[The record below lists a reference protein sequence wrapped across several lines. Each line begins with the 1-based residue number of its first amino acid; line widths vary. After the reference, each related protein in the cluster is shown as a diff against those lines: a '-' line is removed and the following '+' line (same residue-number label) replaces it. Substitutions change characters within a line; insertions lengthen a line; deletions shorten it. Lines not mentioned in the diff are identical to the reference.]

1 MVVSTTLFKS
11 IYDNKTDTRLVFK
24 NFEAFE
30 ESLYLLSERPIA
42 SKKDAPLMSPAVY
55 IPDTTRANANVTEWA
70 GWAAVDVDEH
80 KFEGDL
86 QNELAS
92 LYGNWYYVCYST
104 ASSTRDH
111 PKFRIVFPLK
121 GRVKASRIRKFW
133 YALNTLLDS
142 IGDRQTKDLSRMYYV
157 PGKYA
162 NTYNF
167 IFSNTNGSYLDP
179 DALIDKFPLTEKKKG
194 ASFFDRL
201 PEEIQNQI
209 VEHRK
214 NSANNT
220 DINWTSYHDC
230 PFVNRKLVA
239 EYKTINE
246 TGWYHGLYRIM
257 VSIAGNA
264 VSSNYPITAHQIAE
278 LCKEIDNETGQWY
291 DSRPLE
297 KEADRAIEFVYKNA

>member
-1 MVVSTTLFKS
+1 
-11 IYDNKTDTRLVFK
+11 
-24 NFEAFE
+24 
-30 ESLYLLSERPIA
+30 
-42 SKKDAPLMSPAVY
+42 MSPAVY

-121 GRVKASRIRKFW
+121 GRVKANRVKKFW

-162 NTYNF
+162 GAYNF

-179 DALIDKFPLTEKKKG
+179 DALIDKYPLQEKKQG
-194 ASFFDRL
+194 ATFFDRL

-209 VEHRK
+209 
-214 NSANNT
+214 
-220 DINWTSYHDC
+220 I
-230 PFVNRKLVA
+230 
-239 EYKTINE
+239 
-246 TGWYHGLYRIM
+246 
-257 VSIAGNA
+257 
-264 VSSNYPITAHQIAE
+264 
-278 LCKEIDNETGQWY
+278 
-291 DSRPLE
+291 
-297 KEADRAIEFVYKNA
+297 

>member
-55 IPDTTRANANVTEWA
+55 TPDTTRANANVTEWA

-92 LYGNWYYVCYST
+92 LYGSWYYICYST

-111 PKFRIVFPLK
+111 PKFRLVFPLK

-162 NTYNF
+162 NAYNF

>member
-55 IPDTTRANANVTEWA
+55 TPDTTRANANVTEWA

-121 GRVKASRIRKFW
+121 GRVKANRIKKFW

-157 PGKYA
+157 PGQYA
-162 NTYNF
+162 GAYNF
-167 IFSNTNGSYLDP
+167 IFSNANGSYLDP
-179 DALIDKFPLTEKKKG
+179 DALIDKYPL
-194 ASFFDRL
+194 D
-201 PEEIQNQI
+201 
-209 VEHRK
+209 
-214 NSANNT
+214 
-220 DINWTSYHDC
+220 
-230 PFVNRKLVA
+230 
-239 EYKTINE
+239 
-246 TGWYHGLYRIM
+246 
-257 VSIAGNA
+257 
-264 VSSNYPITAHQIAE
+264 
-278 LCKEIDNETGQWY
+278 
-291 DSRPLE
+291 
-297 KEADRAIEFVYKNA
+297 

>member
-24 NFEAFE
+24 NFDAFE
-30 ESLYLLSERPIA
+30 ESLYQLSKRPIA

-55 IPDTTRANANVTEWA
+55 MPETTRANANVIEWA

-86 QNELAS
+86 QNELAT

-104 ASSTRDH
+104 ASSTSDH
-111 PKFRIVFPLK
+111 PKFRLVFPLK
-121 GRVKASRIRKFW
+121 GRVGKGRIKKFW

-157 PGKYA
+157 PGQYA
-162 NTYNF
+162 DAHNF

-179 DALIDKFPLTEKKKG
+179 DVLIDKYPLQEKKQG
-194 ASFFDRL
+194 ATFFDRL

-214 NSANNT
+214 NSADKA

-264 VSSNYPITAHQIAE
+264 VSNNYPITSYQIAE

>member
-121 GRVKASRIRKFW
+121 GRVKANRIKKFW

-162 NTYNF
+162 GAYNF

-278 LCKEIDNETGQWY
+278 LCKEIDNETGQCY
-291 DSRPLE
+291 DSRQLE

>member
-1 MVVSTTLFKS
+1 MAVSTTLFKS

-30 ESLYLLSERPIA
+30 ESLYLLSKRPIA
-42 SKKDAPLMSPAVY
+42 SKKDAPLMSPAIY
-55 IPDTTRANANVTEWA
+55 QPDTTRANANVIEWA

-86 QNELAS
+86 QNELAA

-121 GRVKASRIRKFW
+121 GRVDASRIKKFW

-157 PGKYA
+157 PGQYA
-162 NTYNF
+162 GAHNF

-179 DALIDKFPLTEKKKG
+179 DALIDKYPLQEKKQG
-194 ASFFDRL
+194 ATFFDRL

-264 VSSNYPITAHQIAE
+264 VSNNYPITAQHIAE

-291 DSRPLE
+291 DNRPLE
-297 KEADRAIEFVYKNA
+297 KEADRAIEFVYKNV

>member
-55 IPDTTRANANVTEWA
+55 MPYTTRANANVTEWA

-92 LYGNWYYVCYST
+92 LYGNWYYICYST

-111 PKFRIVFPLK
+111 PKFRLVFPLK
-121 GRVKASRIRKFW
+121 GRVRASRIRKFW

-162 NTYNF
+162 NAYNF

-179 DALIDKFPLTEKKKG
+179 DALIDKFPLAEKKKG

-220 DINWTSYHDC
+220 EINWTSYHDC